1 MPEFGDVKQVHLPEQ
16 KKLPGDETRFFKQ
29 GGEGAG
35 KSGDWISELG
45 NAFEKSLEK
54 LVVGA
59 IKLPIDLADK
69 ALTGTA
75 KGIVAG
81 GKSILQGIGGAIKE
95 IRSDI
100 KDSKAAKA
108 QFGEPRREQTSRQKD
123 GQREAKST
131 PSPSPSARPGAD
143 SKNEH
148 QNRAAEPAKPRERD
162 SSQNNSPKYGQ
173 ARPNGPAS
181 AMHPAQHKT
190 WADAPTAA
198 TTSIKIHEHTEPTVR
213 ANGEPAKDVAAR
225 TVTQPDQ
232 TQAVKKETEAP
243 PIVRKDHVPAETPER
258 NKVDV
263 ATYKVNS
270 EKVAEKLIAK
280 TVDSILGE
288 IRASKEAP
296 KTKESERALEK
307 SPERTR

>member
-29 GGEGAG
+29 GGESAG

-75 KGIVAG
+75 KGIVVG
-81 GKSILQGIGGAIKE
+81 GKSILQGIGEAIKE

-148 QNRAAEPAKPRERD
+148 QNRAAESASPRERD
-162 SSQNNSPKYGQ
+162 SSQNNSPKYG
-173 ARPNGPAS
+173 PSS
-181 AMHPAQHKT
+181 AMDPAQHKT
-190 WADAPTAA
+190 WADAPSHAA
-198 TTSIKIHEHTEPTVR
+198 TSIKVQEHKEPTVR
-213 ANGEPAKDVAAR
+213 KYVEPAKDAAAR
-225 TVTQPDQ
+225 TATPPDQ
-232 TQAVKKETEAP
+232 SQTVKKEAEAP
-243 PIVRKDHVPAETPER
+243 PIVRKDHATVETEQ
-258 NKVDV
+258 KKWEASD
-263 ATYKVNS
+263 YKVS
-270 EKVAEKLIAK
+270 AEKTSVK
-280 TVDSILGE
+280 TVDSVLQE
-288 IRASKEAP
+288 IRAAREIPREKA
-296 KTKESERALEK
+296 KESERAPEK
-307 SPERTR
+307 SAERTR